1 MAPGVQAALIAAA
14 DEATAGPFG
23 TYVGVSSGYVLP
35 ISMQQIHPLVMFV
48 HPRLEPLFKG
58 EPDLLETLV
67 PPECK
72 RKVGRPRSGVRRLNA
87 DCKYFAKDW
96 RRRKLGEQLQ
106 QKARRARAEAAAA
119 AAAGAAAGWASSDIA
134 LKQQQEEVAAIG
146 DSSRDGATGVKR
158 KSSSSSDREAR
169 LRKRQRVSD
178 CDNAPTEQPVNA
190 CIPACLCCRHG
201 TRVMRP

>member
-14 DEATAGPFG
+14 DEAAAGPFG

-48 HPRLEPLFKG
+48 HPRLEPLFEG

-119 AAAGAAAGWASSDIA
+119 AGAAAGRAGSGSA
-134 LKQQQEEVAAIG
+134 PKQQQEEVAAF
-146 DSSRDGATGVKR
+146 DGGIRNDTTGVKR
-158 KSSSSSDREAR
+158 KSSSSSSDREAR
-169 LRKRQRVSD
+169 LAKRQRVSD
-178 CDNAPTEQPVNA
+178 
-190 CIPACLCCRHG
+190 
-201 TRVMRP
+201 